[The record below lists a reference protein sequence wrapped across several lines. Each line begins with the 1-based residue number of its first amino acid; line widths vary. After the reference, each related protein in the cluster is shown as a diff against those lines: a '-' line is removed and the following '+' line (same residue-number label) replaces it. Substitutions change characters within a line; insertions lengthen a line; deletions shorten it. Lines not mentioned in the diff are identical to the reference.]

1 MHHLPHLRPSG
12 VLPPPSISPQ
22 GQEPAAGTASCR
34 KLEAGS
40 STEVLLDTLC
50 TSDTGEALAFRGP
63 QTHLTRAFIPAPGLV
78 LRSMKGGYPNAMPG
92 ES

>member
-34 KLEAGS
+34 KPEAGS

-63 QTHLTRAFIPAPGLV
+63 QTHLHSSSWLGAKTNERGIPKCYAW
-78 LRSMKGGYPNAMPG
+78 
-92 ES
+92 